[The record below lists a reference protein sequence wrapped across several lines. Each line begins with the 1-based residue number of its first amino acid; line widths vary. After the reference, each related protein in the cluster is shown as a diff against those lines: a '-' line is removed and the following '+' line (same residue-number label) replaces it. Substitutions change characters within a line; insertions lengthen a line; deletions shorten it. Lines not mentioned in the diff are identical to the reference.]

1 MHGLMEHVG
10 EPCANSLARERIG
23 PANGRSHGGRW
34 LLGAYIDATADETAA
49 PRGEM
54 PFSFYARFD
63 SALFF
68 HSMPT
73 NPMCCTTSLGGDLA
87 GAFRG
92 ASCHQAGA
100 VVSAPFGSI

>member
-1 MHGLMEHVG
+1 M
-10 EPCANSLARERIG
+10 REQLG
-23 PANGRSHGGRW
+23 APYVSGRQMADHMAADGSW
-34 LLGAYIDATADETAA
+34 GAYIDATADETAA

-100 VVSAPFGSI
+100 VVSTPFGSI